1 MTGGDGLPT
10 EADCR
15 SCHDDLI
22 KFPFLEVTNVN
33 KYHLLAGTPIILPMA
48 PPGVEPGETYGCRFC
63 HPVVSDPETHSCM
76 VSRFKDCLFG

>member
-22 KFPFLEVTNVN
+22 EFPFLNETNVN
-33 KYHLLAGTPIILPMA
+33 KYHLLVLADSPIILPTA
-48 PPGVEPGETYGCRFC
+48 RPVRSPVKPTDVSSVILSSGILKLTVARFR
-63 HPVVSDPETHSCM
+63 
-76 VSRFKDCLFG
+76 VSRTV